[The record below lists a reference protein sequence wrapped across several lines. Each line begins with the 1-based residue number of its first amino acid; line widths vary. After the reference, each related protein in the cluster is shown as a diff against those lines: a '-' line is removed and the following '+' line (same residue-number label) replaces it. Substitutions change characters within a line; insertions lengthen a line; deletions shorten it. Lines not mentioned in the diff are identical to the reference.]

1 MNEQLEQ
8 LATRAQG
15 PLLFWGRSLRN
26 PRQICSLFPSSPFV
40 GRAMT
45 EAIVSR
51 PAPHVIELGAGTGAV
66 TRQLI
71 RNGVREDNLTL
82 VELDP
87 ALGGHLRR
95 SFPGV
100 DVMVAPAQQ
109 LAELWR
115 QRQGPQVGAIVSTL
129 PMRLFPKPMIRSIM
143 KSSFQV
149 LAPGGVFVQFTY
161 RESSP
166 VPLRLVNALGL
177 KAQRR
182 CLVWANLPPAAI
194 WSYERET
201 PAS

>member
-8 LATRAQG
+8 IATRAQG

-45 EAIVSR
+45 EAIFAR
-51 PAPHVIELGAGTGAV
+51 PEIHVIELGAGTGAI

-71 RNGVREDNLTL
+71 RNGVAAQNLTL

-95 SFPGV
+95 TFRNV
-100 DVMVAPAQQ
+100 DVMIAPAQE
-109 LAELWR
+109 LARLWR
-115 QRQGPQVGAIVSTL
+115 ERQGPAVGAIVSTL
-129 PMRLFPKPMIRSIM
+129 PMRLFSKPMIRSIM
-143 KSSFQV
+143 RSSFQ
-149 LAPGGVFVQFTY
+149 LLSPGGIFVQFTY

-166 VPLRLVNALGL
+166 VPLRLVKAMGL

-194 WSYERET
+194 WTYERAE
-201 PAS
+201 